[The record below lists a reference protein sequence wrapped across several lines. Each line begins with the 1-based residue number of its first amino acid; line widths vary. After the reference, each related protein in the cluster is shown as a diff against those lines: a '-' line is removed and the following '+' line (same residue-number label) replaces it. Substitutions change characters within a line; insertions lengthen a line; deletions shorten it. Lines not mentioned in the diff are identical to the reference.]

1 MSKTQA
7 ADSLPEAILFPRNR
21 VPGGDFW
28 KFSPW
33 RLCAGKG
40 GCRMALSE
48 ILTLLAVIISLLGLI
63 FTVIF
68 GTFDIAWKIA
78 ERQSKNGQKK

>member
-1 MSKTQA
+1 
-7 ADSLPEAILFPRNR
+7 
-21 VPGGDFW
+21 
-28 KFSPW
+28 
-33 RLCAGKG
+33 
-40 GCRMALSE
+40 MALSE

-78 ERQSKNGQKK
+78 ERQNKNGTKEMTALYASPSQAVISFDHMVRS